1 MLVDAGS
8 ELAMLRNV
16 DTNQPVEGFPQHLA
30 TPRDIAGLTGKDS
43 LLFSTRHM

>member
-16 DTNQPVEGFPQHLA
+16 DPNQPIEGFPQ

-43 LLFSTRHM
+43 PLFSTPHT